1 MTLRHEQL
9 VFQKAKGRTERSK
22 AKLLMASVKGAESL
36 VFRTSQQATIC
47 SPTPKTNT
55 IGFAKPCLGKERSR
69 VQVNLV

>member
-1 MTLRHEQL
+1 MTLLHEWL

-36 VFRTSQQATIC
+36 VFRTSQQGTIR

-55 IGFAKPCLGKERSR
+55 ICLCKERSR
-69 VQVNLV
+69 MQVNSV